1 MNSFEKDMNL
11 LRKWIK
17 QTKELYAILVKF
29 NKLLE
34 KLDGVEKKNVKK

>member
-11 LRKWIK
+11 LRKWTK
-17 QTKELYAILVKF
+17 QVKELHELLVKF

-34 KLDGVEKKNVKK
+34 KLDKEKKNVK